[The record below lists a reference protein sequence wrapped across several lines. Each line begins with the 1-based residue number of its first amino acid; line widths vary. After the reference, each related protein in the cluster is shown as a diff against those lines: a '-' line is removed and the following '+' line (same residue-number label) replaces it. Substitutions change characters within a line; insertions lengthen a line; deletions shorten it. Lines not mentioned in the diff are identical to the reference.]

1 MSTHHYVLINKS
13 GKQANRADRE
23 ILALKLH
30 AKCEYD
36 SGRGGGLIDLL
47 QPQTSEEQKKL
58 DAVARLYTVKK
69 VKRRPIQMR
78 KQARDTVQDDH
89 SLIATIGVLYER
101 KFGHDPSAIQ
111 TKKIAAWVAK
121 ELQDASTELFEI
133 IERRSAVLYERQRP
147 GWWEKQFAARRRRQ
161 KSKTVKTA
169 S

>member
-30 AKCEYD
+30 AKYEYD
-36 SGRGGGLIDLL
+36 TGRGGGLIDLL

-58 DAVARLYTVKK
+58 DAVARLYTAKK
-69 VKRRPIQMR
+69 VRRRSVQMR
-78 KQARDTVQDDH
+78 KKARDTVHDDH

-133 IERRSAVLYERQRP
+133 IERRSEVLYERQRP

-161 KSKTVKTA
+161 KSKTLKTA

>member
-30 AKCEYD
+30 AKYEYD
-36 SGRGGGLIDLL
+36 TGRGGGLIDLL

-69 VKRRPIQMR
+69 VKRRSIQMR
-78 KQARDTVQDDH
+78 EKARDTVHDDH

-101 KFGHDPSAIQ
+101 KFGHEPSAIQ

-161 KSKTVKTA
+161 KGKTVKTA

>member
-13 GKQANRADRE
+13 GKQANRADRK

-58 DAVARLYTVKK
+58 DAVARLYTAKK
-69 VKRRPIQMR
+69 VRRRSVQMR
-78 KQARDTVQDDH
+78 KKARDTVHDDH

-111 TKKIAAWVAK
+111 TKKIAAWVAT
-121 ELQDASTELFEI
+121 ELQNISSELYEI

>member
-23 ILALKLH
+23 ILALKLR
-30 AKCEYD
+30 AKYEYD
-36 SGRGGGLIDLL
+36 TGRGGGLIDLL

-89 SLIATIGVLYER
+89 SLIATIGVLYDR
-101 KFGHDPSAIQ
+101 KFGRDPSAIQ
-111 TKKIAAWVAK
+111 TKKIAAWVAT
-121 ELQDASTELFEI
+121 ELQNVSSELYKI
-133 IERRSAVLYERQRP
+133 IERRSEVLYERQRP

>member
-13 GKQANRADRE
+13 RKQANRADRE

-30 AKCEYD
+30 AKHEYD
-36 SGRGGGLIDLL
+36 TGRGGGLIDLL

-89 SLIATIGVLYER
+89 SLIATIGVLYDR
-101 KFGHDPSAIQ
+101 KFGRDPSAIQ

>member
-30 AKCEYD
+30 AKYEYD
-36 SGRGGGLIDLL
+36 TGRGGGLIDLL
-47 QPQTSEEQKKL
+47 QPQTPEEQKKL

-69 VKRRPIQMR
+69 VRRRSIQMR
-78 KQARDTVQDDH
+78 KKARDTVKDDH
-89 SLIATIGVLYER
+89 SLVDTIAALYE
-101 KFGHDPSAIQ
+101 KNFGHDPNAIQ
-111 TKKIAAWVAK
+111 TKKIAAWVAT
-121 ELQDASTELFEI
+121 ELQDISSELYEI